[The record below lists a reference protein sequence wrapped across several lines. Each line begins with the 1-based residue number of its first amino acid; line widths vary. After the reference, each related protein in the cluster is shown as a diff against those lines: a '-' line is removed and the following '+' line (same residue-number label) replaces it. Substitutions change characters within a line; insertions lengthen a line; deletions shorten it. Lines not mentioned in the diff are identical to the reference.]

1 MDGFLVSFWGLR
13 GLEAQKFEEDDQT
26 MEILVCLWR
35 GSFLGSN
42 APVMA
47 LRALYGL
54 FVRIGLRAPSSD
66 FEELVFGVM
75 VPGGLL
81 NVNLKCPC
89 L

>member
-1 MDGFLVSFWGLR
+1 MGAGCPSVMWMPMDGFLVSFWGLR

-47 LRALYGL
+47 LRAFLWP
-54 FVRIGLRAPSSD
+54 FCDNWAESPQ
-66 FEELVFGVM
+66 
-75 VPGGLL
+75 
-81 NVNLKCPC
+81 
-89 L
+89 